1 MSKETNKTSFFQAFT
16 QGFAYP
22 FKGLHFLGKH
32 RLLGAA
38 LPAIILNVIILAIAI
53 YLVFTKGADFFEYLT
68 GLIPTGEEGTFL
80 AKFVYVLSKGLKIIL
95 TLLLLVAT
103 LFLVNILGAA
113 CASPLLDTLSAKCEK
128 KLYLLEIPKLPFFA
142 SLFLS
147 VKNALLAVILQIAI
161 WLLLL
166 PLNLIPVLGGAL
178 YFVFS
183 TASTWFFATLQYISY
198 PLDRR
203 MVPISQ
209 EVKTILSNK
218 TTALGFGAG
227 VSLITFIPLIN
238 LVFLPLAASGGTL
251 FVTDLWLNNRLPPE
265 VLKRFAPRVKST
277 SQG

>member
-1 MSKETNKTSFFQAFT
+1 MIRYSM
-16 QGFAYP
+16 
-22 FKGLHFLGKH
+22 L
-32 RLLGAA
+32 
-38 LPAIILNVIILAIAI
+38 
-53 YLVFTKGADFFEYLT
+53 
-68 GLIPTGEEGTFL
+68 
-80 AKFVYVLSKGLKIIL
+80 
-95 TLLLLVAT
+95 
-103 LFLVNILGAA
+103 
-113 CASPLLDTLSAKCEK
+113 
-128 KLYLLEIPKLPFFA
+128 